1 MRKLITALAA
11 TAAILVAG
19 SMVWKAEATTPGSG
33 ANLPLAAKNFSP
45 VIKAA
50 CRGPGG
56 RCRPGL
62 HWVCGGLPHGHCS
75 CAPC

>member
-1 MRKLITALAA
+1 MGKLITVLMA

-19 SMVWKAEATTPGSG
+19 SMVWKAEATTPGSD

-45 VIKAA
+45 VLPAGIAL
-50 CRGPGG
+50 
-56 RCRPGL
+56 GL
-62 HWVCGGLPHGHCS
+62 WSPRALL

>member
-1 MRKLITALAA
+1 MRKLMTALAA

-62 HWVCGGLPHGHCS
+62 HWVCGVPHGHCW